1 MSRATVP
8 QHWAVAKNSQ
18 NFGPVH
24 LQTSFFDLCL
34 EDGTPI
40 PLFQRGD
47 LFMNPVLLW
56 ALVGVISIV
65 TIYFVWGRKLGKKE
79 EAK

>member
-1 MSRATVP
+1 MRPCRSIGQWRRILRISAPSTSRPHSLIYAWKTVRRFLYFSEE
-8 QHWAVAKNSQ
+8 V
-18 NFGPVH
+18 
-24 LQTSFFDLCL
+24 
-34 EDGTPI
+34 
-40 PLFQRGD
+40 

>member
-1 MSRATVP
+1 
-8 QHWAVAKNSQ
+8 
-18 NFGPVH
+18 
-24 LQTSFFDLCL
+24 
-34 EDGTPI
+34 
-40 PLFQRGD
+40 
-47 LFMNPVLLW
+47 MNPVLLW

>member
-1 MSRATVP
+1 MPQRWGNGEEFSEFRPPSTSTPHSLIYAWKTVRRFLYFSEE
-8 QHWAVAKNSQ
+8 V
-18 NFGPVH
+18 
-24 LQTSFFDLCL
+24 
-34 EDGTPI
+34 
-40 PLFQRGD
+40 